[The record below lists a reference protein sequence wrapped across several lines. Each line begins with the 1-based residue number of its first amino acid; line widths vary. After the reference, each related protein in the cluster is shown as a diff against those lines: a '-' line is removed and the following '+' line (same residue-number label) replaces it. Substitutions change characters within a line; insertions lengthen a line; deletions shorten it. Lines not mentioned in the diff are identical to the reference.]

1 MKSRCARRLLASV
14 SAMRLNDEATAES
27 PLALPGLP
35 AHRGRR
41 SRAARPYL
49 EPPERPRQ

>member
-1 MKSRCARRLLASV
+1 MKLRCARRLLASV

-27 PLALPGLP
+27 LLALRGCS

-41 SRAARPYL
+41 WEPRGRIS